1 MGLMPTNAKNDA
13 LRLQISEAGDKGLPL
28 SKMKLGGDKKAAAA
42 ELRDLLATLARDG
55 AIRGP
60 FKSGGS
66 QIYFSAGHGPSV
78 DRVCELVERLVRDA
92 GVKLPSKKALDD
104 KVKGLNKR
112 YFPDALKQATAR
124 RTILEVSRGS
134 AKFYL
139 HRDVAAERFGF
150 ETQGRLEAAEQP
162 KRERNLTFAELTT
175 VYSRL
180 KAEQGGFSAVKI
192 YDVVRAL
199 GVTTEQAHEFI
210 ASEAKAG
217 RVTLHPTN
225 SVNLPREVMDA
236 ALRLPGHAEPFV
248 TVSVREDI

>member
-92 GVKLPSKKALDD
+92 GVKPPSKKTLED

-112 YFPDALKQATAR
+112 YFPDALKQAMAKR
-124 RTILEVSRGS
+124 AILELSRG
-134 AKFYL
+134 ATKFYL
-139 HRDVAAERFGF
+139 HRDIAAERFGF

-162 KRERNLTFAELTT
+162 KPERELTFVELTT
-175 VYSRL
+175 VYHRL
-180 KAEQGGFSAVKI
+180 KAEQGGFTAVKI
-192 YDVVRAL
+192 YDVVKAL
-199 GVTTEQAHEFI
+199 EAPTERVHELI
-210 ASEAKAG
+210 AREAKAG
-217 RVTLHPTN
+217 RVSIHPTN

-248 TVSVREDI
+248 TVAVREDP